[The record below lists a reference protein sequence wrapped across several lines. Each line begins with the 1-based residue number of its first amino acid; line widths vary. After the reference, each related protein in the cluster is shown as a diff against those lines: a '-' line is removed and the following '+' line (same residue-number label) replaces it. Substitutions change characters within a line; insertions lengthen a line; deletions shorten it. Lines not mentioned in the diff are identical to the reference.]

1 MKQIGLRLVAASIV
15 LLFIVSCAGAPA
27 PAETPAAPPPA
38 PAAPAPQPQPVPP
51 QDPDLGPPTQ
61 EALDQLNAAK
71 SRVETSR
78 QQAIDIES
86 LSYAPDDWLRAEDQ
100 YASVKEQAKES
111 TLGEVKE
118 AIGLYNAAAEAYDDA
133 ARRSVPLYARVL
145 TDEALK
151 AREAALEAGIESLS
165 PDRFA
170 AADNYALRAIA
181 KYEEGEPA
189 GNYYEAADNAFQ
201 ALNRYRVMRPGAQA
215 YYIREEILKRDF
227 AKYDADNYAL
237 AEASLFEAI
246 DAYDAGNLP
255 LAQEGADTAFL
266 RYNLALKTG
275 WESYTDEQR
284 AAALQARQAALAA
297 KANVAAKGVFNPAD
311 GLFTRG
317 ENSFKADKY
326 PEAVDFYKQSIPQ
339 FVTARKLAEEKRIVA
354 EQAIE
359 TAEKRVQISDDTARE
374 AELLLGEGAAQ

>member
-1 MKQIGLRLVAASIV
+1 MKQIVLQLAVAGSI
-15 LLFIVSCAGAPA
+15 LLCIVSCAGAPVPQEP
-27 PAETPAAPPPA
+27 PASPQPA
-38 PAAPAPQPQPVPP
+38 PAAPAPKPQPAPP

-86 LSYAPDDWLRAEDQ
+86 SSYAPDGWLRAEDQ

-118 AIGLYNAAAEAYDDA
+118 AVGLYNAAAEAYDDA
-133 ARRSVPLYARVL
+133 ARRSVPLYAQALV
-145 TDEALK
+145 DEALK

-165 PDRFA
+165 PDRLA
-170 AADNYALRAIA
+170 AAGDYALRAVA
-181 KYEEGEPA
+181 KYKEGEPA

-201 ALNRYRVMRPGAQA
+201 ALYRYRSMRSGAQA

-227 AKYDADNYAL
+227 VKYDADNCAL

-246 DAYDAGNLP
+246 DAYDTGNLP
-255 LAQEGADTAFL
+255 LAQEGADKAFL
-266 RYNLALKTG
+266 QYNLALKTG

-284 AAALQARQAALAA
+284 TAALQMRQAAVAA

-317 ENSFKADKY
+317 ENSLKADKY
-326 PEAVDFYKQSIPQ
+326 PEAVDFYIRAIPQ

-359 TAEKRVQISDDTARE
+359 TAEKRVQVSDDTARE